1 MVSTR
6 SRILGLFILLVTA
19 LMLAS
24 CGGNATFS
32 PTVSGATAD
41 PYGSGVPNLLAYA
54 LQLNPAM
61 AQPTNVPT
69 PVNSNG
75 HLTVTYFVP
84 TSITDV
90 SYVAE
95 VSTDL
100 ITWKSGAGYT
110 QVITNV
116 AGAGGNTLTVQ
127 DMLPSTTQKRF
138 MHLRVTQLP

>member
-1 MVSTR
+1 
-6 SRILGLFILLVTA
+6 
-19 LMLAS
+19 
-24 CGGNATFS
+24 
-32 PTVSGATAD
+32 
-41 PYGSGVPNLLAYA
+41 
-54 LQLNPAM
+54 M

-75 HLTVTYFVP
+75 HLTITYFVP

-90 SYVAE
+90 TYITE
-95 VSTDL
+95 MSTDL

-116 AGAGGNTLTVQ
+116 AGTGGNTLTVQ
-127 DMLPSTTQKRF
+127 DTLPSTTPKRF